1 MLAKTGLRVMGEANL
16 PAGSY
21 KYTCRWIS
29 FNPTSRLL
37 TASCEYK
44 ARVGKGEKHAE
55 LTIPVDN
62 TLDIANC
69 NGILKLG
76 ACNYKK

>member
-21 KYTCRWIS
+21 EKNCSWIS

-37 TASCEYK
+37 TASC
-44 ARVGKGEKHAE
+44 AWGGKGAKYAE

>member
-21 KYTCRWIS
+21 KYTCDWIS

-37 TASCEYK
+37 TALCEYNV
-44 ARVGKGEKHAE
+44 RVGKGVKHAE

-62 TLDIANC
+62 TADDISNC

-76 ACNYKK
+76 FCNK

>member
-21 KYTCRWIS
+21 KNTCYWIY

-37 TASCEYK
+37 TADCK
-44 ARVGKGEKHAE
+44 WNGKGTKDAKLE
-55 LTIPVDN
+55 IPVGN
-62 TLDIANC
+62 TAGISNC
-69 NGILKLG
+69 NGSLKLG
-76 ACNYKK
+76 GC